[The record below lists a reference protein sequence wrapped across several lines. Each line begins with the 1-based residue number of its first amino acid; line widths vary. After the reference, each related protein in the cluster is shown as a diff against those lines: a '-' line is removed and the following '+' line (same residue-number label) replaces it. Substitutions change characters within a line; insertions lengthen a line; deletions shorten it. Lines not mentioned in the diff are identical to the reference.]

1 MRAVHAAVLAAA
13 SALAVTA
20 LAAGAPGTSRD
31 PGGFNTL
38 LKQTK
43 DPLVSFRILFN
54 VGAAA
59 DPAGKEGLAAMTASM
74 ISDAGS
80 RSMKYE
86 EIIQAFYPMA
96 TGFGAQVDKEMTV
109 FMGTTHT
116 DNLDRYY
123 GIVSAMLLDPGFRD
137 EDFKRV
143 KDDTLNYIKVSLRE
157 NNEEELGKE
166 ELYGQIYAGHPYGH
180 LTSGTLAAVEKM
192 TLDDVRGFYKQN
204 YTRANLVLGMSGGFS
219 DGFLEKFRKDLEKLP
234 EGKATQIALPEPK
247 PIAGRQLTIIKK
259 ETRATAISIGFP
271 ISVTRK
277 DPDWVA
283 LEVVRSWLGQH
294 RNSSAWLFQR
304 IREIRGMNYGDYAYT
319 EYFPRGMFLFMP
331 DSNLVRR
338 QQIFQIWIRPVEP
351 ANSHFALR
359 IALFEL
365 QRLVKD
371 GLTED
376 QFEETRKFLRKN
388 AALVAK
394 TQSEVLGYAL
404 DAAAYGYDDYVA
416 YLRKGLDALK
426 LADVNNAIRKHLNAD
441 NLRIVMIA
449 KDAEGLRDA
458 IVADAPSPIHYDA
471 GATKPPD
478 VLAEDTIIE
487 KLALKIPAANA
498 RIVPVEEV
506 FAK

>member
-1 MRAVHAAVLAAA
+1 MRAGRTGVLAAA
-13 SALAVTA
+13 VALAVTA
-20 LAAGAPGTSRD
+20 FAAGSPATSRD
-31 PGGFNTL
+31 PGGFTTL

-59 DPAGKEGLAAMTASM
+59 DPAGKEGLAALTASM

-80 RSMKYE
+80 RAMKYE

-96 TGFGAQVDKEMTV
+96 TGFGSQVDKEMTV

-116 DNLDRYY
+116 DNLEKYY

-166 ELYGQIYAGHPYGH
+166 TLYGEIYAGHPYGH
-180 LTSGTLAAVEKM
+180 LTVGTLAAVEKM
-192 TLDDVRGFYKQN
+192 TLDDVKGFYRQN
-204 YTRANLVLGMSGGFS
+204 YTRANLVLGMSGGYS
-219 DGFLEKFRKDLEKLP
+219 DAFLDRFRKDLQKLP
-234 EGKATQIALPEPK
+234 EGKAAKIALPPPK

-259 ETRATAISIGFP
+259 ETRATAISLGFP
-271 ISVTRK
+271 IGVTRSDK
-277 DPDWVA
+277 DWVA

-294 RNSSAWLFQR
+294 RNSSAHLFQR

-331 DSNLVRR
+331 DANLVRR

-365 QRLVKD
+365 QRLVEA
-371 GLTED
+371 GLTQD
-376 QFEETRKFLRKN
+376 QFDETRKFLRKN

-394 TQSEVLGYAL
+394 TQSEILGYGL
-404 DAAAYGYDDYVA
+404 DGAAYGYDDYVT
-416 YLRKGLDALK
+416 YVRKGLDALT
-426 LADVNNAIRKHLNAD
+426 LADVNGAIKKHLRAD
-441 NLRIVMIA
+441 NLRIVMIT
-449 KDAEGLRDA
+449 KDAEALRDA
-458 IVADAPSPIHYDA
+458 IVTDKPSPIAYNSA
-471 GATKPPD
+471 KPQAILD
-478 VLAEDTIIE
+478 EDKTIE
-487 KLALKIPAANA
+487 SLPLKISAANA

-506 FAK
+506 FAR